1 MKHTVDELLQI
12 VYRHYPRGVWD
23 YEPEY
28 HQSAEFRRLDAI
40 RKEAASSKV
49 WLAYLDRLSL
59 RFNGD
64 IFNRSLALARFPCD
78 ARTWVSHSLPPDPS
92 KNSSRNDGDHEVGI
106 AICFIAPYYVLY
118 SSRRIDRTYCDAVRF
133 FYPFDLND
141 DEVADAQVMVEE
153 MKLLYPEHEPMPQNV
168 GNIVV
173 PDVMAGNQFIG
184 KTTLYQCFF
193 TDAW

>member
-1 MKHTVDELLQI
+1 MRATRSFQPVQDPCTDPRDADLL
-12 VYRHYPRGVWD
+12 G
-23 YEPEY
+23 
-28 HQSAEFRRLDAI
+28 L
-40 RKEAASSKV
+40 
-49 WLAYLDRLSL
+49 
-59 RFNGD
+59 
-64 IFNRSLALARFPCD
+64 
-78 ARTWVSHSLPPDPS
+78 
-92 KNSSRNDGDHEVGI
+92 GI
-106 AICFIAPYYVLY
+106 SFIAPYYVVY
-118 SSRRIDRTYCDAVRF
+118 SSRLIDRRSLSDTEPRF

>member
-1 MKHTVDELLQI
+1 MKHTLDELLQI
-12 VYRHYPRGVWD
+12 VYRYYPRGVLD
-23 YEPEY
+23 HEPGY
-28 HQSAEFRRLDAI
+28 HRSTEFRRLDAI

-59 RFNGD
+59 RFNGV

-78 ARTWVSHSLPPDPS
+78 ACTWVTHLLPPRSSDPQ
-92 KNSSRNDGDHEVGI
+92 DADLLGI
-106 AICFIAPYYVLY
+106 AISFIAPYYVLY
-118 SSRRIDRTYCDAVRF
+118 SSRTIDRTYYDAVRF

-141 DEVADAQVMVEE
+141 DEVADAQIMVDE
-153 MKLLYPEHEPMPQNV
+153 MKLLYPEHEPMPPEV

-173 PDVMAGNQFIG
+173 PDVMAGNQMIG
-184 KTTLYQCFF
+184 RATLYNCFF